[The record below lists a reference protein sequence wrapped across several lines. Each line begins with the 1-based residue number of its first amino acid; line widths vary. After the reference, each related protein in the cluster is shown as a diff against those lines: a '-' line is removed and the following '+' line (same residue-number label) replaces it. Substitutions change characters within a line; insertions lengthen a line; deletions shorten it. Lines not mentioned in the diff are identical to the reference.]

1 MSILFTDVR
10 DFTGFAADAE
20 AKEVVASLNGL
31 FEVVVPIISRHGGHV
46 DKFEGDGLLAVF
58 GAPRPYP
65 DHAKRATRAAMEI
78 CQRVNEKEEAG
89 DLRVGVGV
97 NTGRVVAGAIGGG
110 GRLNF
115 SVIGDAVNIAA
126 RAEAATRELD
136 RDVLITSETA
146 ESLGAGVE
154 VESEGSH
161 KLKGVADA
169 VELFS
174 VQSALAS
181 HGADGSKEASKL
193 DPEPI
198 LAAAGRMRRG
208 ILRRS
213 R

>member
-1 MSILFTDVR
+1 M
-10 DFTGFAADAE
+10 
-20 AKEVVASLNGL
+20 
-31 FEVVVPIISRHGGHV
+31 
-46 DKFEGDGLLAVF
+46 
-58 GAPRPYP
+58 
-65 DHAKRATRAAMEI
+65 
-78 CQRVNEKEEAG
+78 NEKEEAG

-136 RDVLITSETA
+136 RDVLITSATA
-146 ESLGAGVE
+146 ESLGAGLE

-161 KLKGVADA
+161 SLKGVAEP

-174 VQSALAS
+174 VRSPLAS
-181 HGADGSKEASKL
+181 QDGEKDGSML

-198 LAAAGRMRRG
+198 LAAAGRVRRN
-208 ILRRS
+208 IFRRPS
-213 R
+213 G